1 MSTASSS
8 NTCKGIQQ
16 TIDWCEG
23 TPEIGGVRRSVYY
36 ICISDIVKAAKIK
49 KDAKGRPISST
60 LEGEYVFAADCVA
73 QRIDILPEKSRYQS
87 DAQGEYPS
95 QSQLDKLTLVHPSV
109 GPEATAACCYIN
121 NAPCI
126 FFFQDS
132 QGRWRVVGNPDFPI
146 KNSVAQDLGEGTT
159 GSPATTISV
168 ESTNLIAAPYY
179 TGKLDTV
186 DGEIDCSTGTVTENA
201 GTGS

>member
-1 MSTASSS
+1 MTNAS

-16 TIDWCEG
+16 TISWCEG
-23 TPEIGGVRRSVYY
+23 TPELGGVRRSAYY
-36 ICISDIVKAAKIK
+36 ICIADIVKAATLP
-49 KDAKGRPISST
+49 KDSKGRPTSAT
-60 LEGEYVFAADCVA
+60 LTGQFEFAADCMA

-87 DAQGEYPS
+87 DPQGEYPS

-126 FFFQDS
+126 FFFQDT
-132 QGRWRVVGNPDFPI
+132 QGRWRVVGDKNYPI
-146 KNSVAQDLGEGTT
+146 KNTVTQDQGEGVT

-168 ESTNLIAAPYY
+168 ESTNLVSAPYY
-179 TGKLDTV
+179 TGKLQTV
-186 DGEIDCSTGTVTENA
+186 DGELDCSSGTIA
-201 GTGS
+201 QDDD